1 VRLVLVAP
9 CDVEAAQER
18 VAKKGH
24 SSLFLLLHFFF
35 FGATTFF
42 NALIEGFLLEP
53 AGRPMFDDTNPW

>member
-1 VRLVLVAP
+1 VLVAQS
-9 CDVEAAQER
+9 DVEAAQER

-24 SSLFLLLHFFF
+24 SSLFLLHFFF

>member
-1 VRLVLVAP
+1 LVAR
-9 CDVEAAQER
+9 CDEEVEREQ

-24 SSLFLLLHFFF
+24 SSLVLLHFFF

-53 AGRPMFDDTNPW
+53 AGRPIFDDTNPW